1 MFRKNFTSH
10 LPNIT
15 LMKIFS
21 TMILLAISNVFMTFA
36 WYGHLQFSKIEWLK
50 STGLIGV
57 ILISW
62 LIALFEY
69 AFQVPANKIGYLGN
83 GGPFDLFE
91 LKTLQE
97 AISLIVFILIN
108 VFIFKGG
115 QLQWNHVVGFLLIIL
130 AVYVIFKKW

>member
-1 MFRKNFTSH
+1 
-10 LPNIT
+10 
-15 LMKIFS
+15 MKIFS
-21 TMILLAISNVFMTFA
+21 TIILLAISNVFMTFA
-36 WYGHLQFSKIEWLK
+36 WYGHLQFNKIEWLK

-83 GGPFDLFE
+83 NGPFDLFE

-108 VFIFKGG
+108 VFVFKGG
-115 QLQWNHVVGFLLIIL
+115 QLQWNHVAGFLLIIL